1 MLSLFKIA
9 GVYCTSGF
17 ADSDTYHSGVNPAF
31 INSTD
36 IAAFPFGGRCV
47 GWKSV
52 PSGSFDCGAVPKD
65 SVTQRLCP
73 CTCGMLCWLDFLIML
88 FQRHKITIESFT
100 E

>member
-9 GVYCTSGF
+9 GVSCTSGF

-52 PSGSFDCGAVPKD
+52 PAGSFDCGAVPKD
-65 SVTQRLCP
+65 SVTRRLCP
-73 CTCGMLCWLDFLIML
+73 CTCGTLKSQSNPLPTIMTKAL
-88 FQRHKITIESFT
+88 LLLELA
-100 E
+100 